1 MNITYTA
8 NRRRWQAMYHL
19 TYNKDNVPWSGEGI
33 GQLINLSDRITR
45 PSKQTARGPV
55 IDHTGRLLLYT
66 EDGRCR
72 SLYIFIYL
80 YIYIYIPMTAEIE
93 DDVGGRS

>member
-8 NRRRWQAMYHL
+8 SRWRWLAMCQL

-33 GQLINLSDRITR
+33 GRLIKLSDRITR

-55 IDHTGRLLLYT
+55 IDHTRRFLLYT

-72 SLYIFIYL
+72 SLYILNTYL
-80 YIYIYIPMTAEIE
+80 
-93 DDVGGRS
+93 